1 MAGKAR
7 ANKVKL
13 PDKFYLGFDE
23 FAAALPNEAAAPLLG
38 QELAQIEW
46 LLDTL
51 FEARVDALISFRRIS
66 LPDGQ
71 RNRADAGFPAQQKT
85 GSSGCRRVE
94 AARAQSG

>member
-1 MAGKAR
+1 MADKAR

-23 FAAALPNEAAAPLLG
+23 FASALPNETAAPLLG

-51 FEARVDALISFRRIS
+51 FEARVDALTSFAARRCRRRGGTRS
-66 LPDGQ
+66 TAASP
-71 RNRADAGFPAQQKT
+71 PPET
-85 GSSGCRRVE
+85 GSHLAVLD
-94 AARAQSG
+94 ARAQRC